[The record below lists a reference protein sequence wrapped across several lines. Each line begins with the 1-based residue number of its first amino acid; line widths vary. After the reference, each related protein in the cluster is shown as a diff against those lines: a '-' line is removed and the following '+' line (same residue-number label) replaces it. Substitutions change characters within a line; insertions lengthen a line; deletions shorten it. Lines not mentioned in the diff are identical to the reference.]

1 MKRLI
6 KEKKTGSL
14 NLELLGYDC
23 WWQKPTEVVRF
34 ALPFVEG
41 KPLVVA
47 RIPQQIVT
55 TAPRARAHTHKK
67 KVKIFGH
74 QIKLK
79 KIALFKHVSKFSFS
93 KRDLALL

>member
-6 KEKKTGSL
+6 KEKKIGSL

-55 TAPRARAHTHKK
+55 TAPRARAQTQKK
-67 KVKIFGH
+67 SQNFRTPNQAKKNSFVQACI
-74 QIKLK
+74 QIL
-79 KIALFKHVSKFSFS
+79 LF
-93 KRDLALL
+93 